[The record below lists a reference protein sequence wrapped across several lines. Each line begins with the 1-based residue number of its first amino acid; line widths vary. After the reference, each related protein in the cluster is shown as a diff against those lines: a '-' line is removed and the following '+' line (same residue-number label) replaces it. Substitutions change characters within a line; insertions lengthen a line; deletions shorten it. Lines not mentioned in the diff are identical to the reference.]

1 MPHNQGWRMTDASLP
16 ADRFTGGDFR
26 VGHVVSRTWSVL
38 SRNFLTFFVVTA
50 VAAMPQAAT
59 GTVGDPFEAL
69 QVEGLGPLLSLVLSP
84 LSQAAVLYGAFQA
97 MRGKRVDLGESMRV
111 GLRRFFPVVGVMI
124 SVTLLGFL
132 GLIAFVVPGLIC
144 FTMWFVAIPACV
156 VEGCGVFSSIG
167 RSAELTRGYRWNIF
181 GLMLLWFISDAIA
194 DRVIDLIST
203 SVAGGIPAFAVHVI
217 WSGLWG
223 AFYAIFAVVTYH
235 DLRVAKEG
243 VDTEQIA
250 AVFE

>member
-1 MPHNQGWRMTDASLP
+1 MTDASLP
-16 ADRFTGGDFR
+16 AGRFIEGDFR
-26 VGHVVSRTWSVL
+26 VGHVVSRAWSVL
-38 SRNFLTFFVVTA
+38 SRNFLSFFVVTA

-69 QVEGLGPLLSLVLSP
+69 QVEGLGALLGVLLSP
-84 LSQAAVLYGAFQA
+84 LSQAVVLYGAFQA
-97 MRGKRVDLGESMRV
+97 MRGKRVDLGESIRI

-156 VEGCGVFSSIG
+156 VEGRGVSSSVE
-167 RSAELTRGYRWNIF
+167 RSAELTRGYRWKIF
-181 GLMLLWFISDAIA
+181 GLMPLWFIFNAIA
-194 DRVIDLIST
+194 DQMIDLIST

-217 WSGLWG
+217 WNGFWG
-223 AFYAIFAVVTYH
+223 AFYAIFVVVTYH

-250 AVFE
+250 SVFE